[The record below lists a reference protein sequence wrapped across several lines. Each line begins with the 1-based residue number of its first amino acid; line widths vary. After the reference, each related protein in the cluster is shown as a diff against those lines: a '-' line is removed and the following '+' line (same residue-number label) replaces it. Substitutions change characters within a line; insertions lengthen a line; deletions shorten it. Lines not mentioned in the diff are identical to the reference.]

1 MRKVLP
7 VLLVLLL
14 PSAAL
19 AQATLKVTH
28 VSGAVQWK
36 PAFQAAF
43 SPLTASV
50 QTVQIGDELK
60 TGPDGNVYLEVPDG
74 SYMVVSEN
82 TTLTIEDYWSP
93 NLRSL
98 VNLMVGKV
106 RFYIQRLGGR
116 PNPYRVNT
124 PTALI
129 AVRGTTFEVNVDE
142 AQFAEVRCF
151 EGRVTVETVGLSD
164 REVILEQGRKTLVRP
179 GEYPLPPVG
188 NDEPIARNRVIRLVK
203 KDAPNTDSRG
213 MPSSV
218 DVLARDN
225 DRANRAAD
233 PLRGPASRT
242 TDSVERGKPTLNF
255 PNK

>member
-7 VLLVLLL
+7 VLLLLLL
-14 PSAAL
+14 PSALL
-19 AQATLKVTH
+19 AQGTLRVTH
-28 VSGAVQWK
+28 VSGSVQWR
-36 PAFQAAF
+36 AASSRGF
-43 SPLTASV
+43 SPLTTSV
-50 QTVQIGDELK
+50 QTVQVGDEVK

-82 TTLTIEDYWSP
+82 TTLTIEDYWSS

-98 VNLMVGKV
+98 VNLMIGKV
-106 RFYIQRLGGR
+106 RFYVQRLGGR
-116 PNPYRVNT
+116 PNPYRVST

-142 AQFAEVRCF
+142 AQSAEVRCF
-151 EGRVTVETVGLSD
+151 EGRVAVETVGLSD
-164 REVILEQGRKTLVRP
+164 REVILEPGRKTLVRP

-188 NDEPIARNRVIRLVK
+188 MDQPLARNRVIRLVK
-203 KDAPNTDSRG
+203 KDAPNTDSNG
-213 MPSSV
+213 APSA
-218 DVLARDN
+218 DVLVRDN
-225 DRANRAAD
+225 DRRNRTAD

-242 TDSVERGKPTLNF
+242 SDSVERGKPTLNF

>member
-7 VLLVLLL
+7 FLLALLL

-19 AQATLKVTH
+19 AQGTLKVTH
-28 VSGAVQWK
+28 VSGSVQWRS
-36 PAFQAAF
+36 AFSGAF
-43 SPLTASV
+43 SPLTTSA
-50 QTVQIGDELK
+50 QTVQVGDELK

-82 TTLTIEDYWSP
+82 TTLTIQDYWSS

-98 VNLMVGKV
+98 VNLMMGKV

-116 PNPYRVNT
+116 PNPYRVTT

-151 EGRVTVETVGLSD
+151 EGRVTVESLGLSD
-164 REVILEQGRKTLVRP
+164 REVILDQGRKTLVRP

-188 NDEPIARNRVIRLVK
+188 MDEPIARNRVIRLVK
-203 KDAPNTDSRG
+203 KDGPNTDSKG
-213 MPSSV
+213 APSGV
-218 DVLARDN
+218 DVFARDN
-225 DRANRAAD
+225 DRSNRAAD

-242 TDSVERGKPTLNF
+242 SDSVERGKPTLSF